1 MGFLRVYI
9 SRVRKGFSML
19 RAARGCTARMA
30 ASVMDIMKLR
40 SLILSILAEGIAKL
54 VEQQRQMSCA
64 SQLRCNCKPNY
75 STEVAK
81 RVLPMLS
88 ELCFCLTL
96 LPQFPWR
103 FLQPGKHSFVDPCT
117 SKLKSPSRGNT
128 SIPYF
133 FPGLGL

>member
-1 MGFLRVYI
+1 MGFLRDYI
-9 SRVRKGFSML
+9 SIL
-19 RAARGCTARMA
+19 RAARGCTTRMA

-40 SLILSILAEGIAKL
+40 SLILSVLAEGIAKL

-75 STEVAK
+75 STEVAE

-103 FLQPGKHSFVDPCT
+103 FLQPGKHSFGDPCT
-117 SKLKSPSRGNT
+117 SKLKLPSRGNT

>member
-9 SRVRKGFSML
+9 SRVREGFSIL

-88 ELCFCLTL
+88 ELCFSLTL
-96 LPQFPWR
+96 LPQFPW
-103 FLQPGKHSFVDPCT
+103 
-117 SKLKSPSRGNT
+117 
-128 SIPYF
+128 SILATWEALFWRPLYF
-133 FPGLGL
+133 EIEIAKPW

>member
-9 SRVRKGFSML
+9 SRVREGFSIL

-96 LPQFPWR
+96 LPQFP
-103 FLQPGKHSFVDPCT
+103 
-117 SKLKSPSRGNT
+117 
-128 SIPYF
+128 
-133 FPGLGL
+133 

>member
-9 SRVRKGFSML
+9 SRVREGFSIL
-19 RAARGCTARMA
+19 RAARGCTTRMA

-81 RVLPMLS
+81 
-88 ELCFCLTL
+88 
-96 LPQFPWR
+96 
-103 FLQPGKHSFVDPCT
+103 
-117 SKLKSPSRGNT
+117 KSASHVE
-128 SIPYF
+128 
-133 FPGLGL
+133 